1 MLLVEHQRSGWLP
14 DRKQRL
20 GEGGCLVQ
28 VFFVRAVG
36 GWARKRERARASRRR
51 RLMDRTHP
59 HPVVS
64 QVSNR
69 GRNFILQVADLMI
82 QRVINGLIILM
93 LNMASSNYTDLLS
106 VKVWTPPPT
115 QPPPPPSTPPP
126 STTPPSNHVLFWR
139 WEGAV
144 PAGRRTTRRRRSLKI
159 SRWKIFFILI
169 FI

>member
-1 MLLVEHQRSGWLP
+1 M
-14 DRKQRL
+14 DRKK
-20 GEGGCLVQ
+20 EP
-28 VFFVRAVG
+28 
-36 GWARKRERARASRRR
+36 SP
-51 RLMDRTHP
+51 H

-115 QPPPPPSTPPP
+115 QPSPTQYHSAFQSRP
-126 STTPPSNHVLFWR
+126 VL
-139 WEGAV
+139 EVGAGGASQEEDDQEEEKV
-144 PAGRRTTRRRRSLKI
+144 
-159 SRWKIFFILI
+159 
-169 FI
+169 